1 MGDLLTAAR
10 DEGGLE
16 LGTISVS
23 VVFLLIIVALVV
35 YLDREEK
42 KKLSAG
48 PARAP

>member
-16 LGTISVS
+16 IGTIPVS

-35 YLDREEK
+35 YLDRQEK
-42 KKLSAG
+42 RKAAS
-48 PARAP
+48 

>member
-16 LGTISVS
+16 LGTIPVS
-23 VVFLLIIVALVV
+23 VVFLLVIVALVV

-42 KKLSAG
+42 KKV
-48 PARAP
+48 PT